1 MGAAS
6 GAVLGKVARKRL
18 EAGIGEKMDE
28 ALPPGSAG
36 IIAVYDDADAD
47 KVAAALA
54 NSIRSSTSQ
63 IDKASAKELKAGLEE
78 ASAGLA
84 G

>member
-1 MGAAS
+1 
-6 GAVLGKVARKRL
+6 
-18 EAGIGEKMDE
+18 MDE
-28 ALPPGSAG
+28 ALPPGTAG
-36 IIAVYDDADAD
+36 IIAIYDHDHAE
-47 KVAAALA
+47 VVTGALSNA
-54 NSIRSSTSQ
+54 IRSSISQ